1 MGVMGCALIL
11 AGIGVP
17 DRNVTRAPV
26 LDDEIQNRSLKAIP
40 GIVSSSPGLRP
51 RSFRQPFA
59 INTTQMLTMRHRR
72 IDTPAQKERGRNPLL
87 QNPNGEGVATRHS
100 LTLLSLGS
108 PCLHRSRRQRDGG
121 QFQEVMVSGLAGFS
135 TLGPVGARFSSVQ
148 YISNRWIIF
157 AICSDSTGLTR

>member
-72 IDTPAQKERGRNPLL
+72 IDTPVQKERGSYPGISCNPRLNPNGVVVALGTHARNPL
-87 QNPNGEGVATRHS
+87 GVR
-100 LTLLSLGS
+100 LGG
-108 PCLHRSRRQRDGG
+108 CWRR
-121 QFQEVMVSGLAGFS
+121 
-135 TLGPVGARFSSVQ
+135 
-148 YISNRWIIF
+148 
-157 AICSDSTGLTR
+157 